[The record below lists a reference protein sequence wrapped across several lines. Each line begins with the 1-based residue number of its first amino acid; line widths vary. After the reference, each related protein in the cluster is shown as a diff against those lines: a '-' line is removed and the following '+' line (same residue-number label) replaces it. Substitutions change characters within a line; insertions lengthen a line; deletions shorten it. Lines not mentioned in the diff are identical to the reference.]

1 MRIAWSRLAIHDL
14 DEIAIYIAHD
24 SPQNAALVETR
35 IHRAAITL
43 SEFPLS
49 GRIGRAPGTRERVV
63 DRTPFILIYRV
74 LADEVRILRVVRGA
88 RKWPQGFATG

>member
-1 MRIAWSRLAIHDL
+1 MKIVWSRQAIRDL
-14 DEIAIYIAHD
+14 DEIAIYISRD

-49 GRIGRAPGTRERVV
+49 GGIGRIEGTRERVV
-63 DRTPFILIYRV
+63 QRTPYLLLYKVDHGQI
-74 LADEVRILRVVRGA
+74 RILRVFRGA
-88 RKWPQGFATG
+88 RKWPATAPS